1 MIKLHLKE
9 GDLMAIVKI
18 KKPQRPNI
26 LFGIVL
32 NNLESNLYNAIA
44 NKRLANEILKE
55 SLNIN
60 NRRLIQIVEVV
71 SSNDE
76 VLDLLVIYDLLVS
89 ENEEMKLLSSL
100 KVEEFNF
107 NIFNF
112 NRKEK
117 VDIENMVEGFNI
129 YR

>member
-1 MIKLHLKE
+1 
-9 GDLMAIVKI
+9 MAIVKI
-18 KKPQRPNI
+18 KKLRKPKI
-26 LFGIVL
+26 LFGLVL

-44 NKRLANEILKE
+44 NKKVANEILKE

-60 NRRLIQIVEVV
+60 SRRLIQIVEVV

-89 ENEEMKLLSSL
+89 ENEEMRLLSSL
-100 KVEEFNF
+100 KVDEFNF

-117 VDIENMVEGFNI
+117 VNIENMVEGFNV